1 MLINLYYRWNK
12 LKDHAKNKKDE
23 IDSSH
28 GVQTFHIEC
37 RETISWIEEKTK
49 LLQSTEDLGNDLSGI
64 ITLQRRLSGMERDL
78 AAIYQQV
85 DNLEKEAQKI
95 EKQHPEEAEQIR
107 ERITQISGVF
117 DQLNQMIKARDAK
130 LEEAGDLHR
139 FLRDLDHFQTWLKNT
154 QTAVASEDIPNSLVE
169 AEKLLNQ
176 HQQIKEEIDNYA
188 PEFNNIMDYG
198 EKLTQDQTDH
208 QHMFLRE
215 RLKALRDGWNELHK
229 MWENRQKLLSEN
241 LSLQIFLRDSKQV
254 EVLLNQQEHYL
265 AKDDAPA
272 NLEQAEDAIKR
283 HETFIKTM
291 VANQDRVRNVLDT
304 AQKLQNEN
312 HHDAD
317 KIRRKAN
324 NIGDRFNNNQAKT
337 KQMMD
342 KLQDQYK
349 LQQFLQNVN
358 ELNEWIQE
366 KKITAQDETYRS
378 AKTVHSKWTR
388 HQAFEAE
395 ILSNKDR
402 LHQIQKQAQDLLKD
416 KPEMKALI
424 DSNLNELGDQFDDLE
439 NTTKE
444 KGQKL
449 FDAKRPVLYE
459 QTCED
464 IDSWLNDLENQ
475 VLTAETGQDLTS
487 VNLILQKQQ
496 MIENQLAVKAKQVDE
511 LDSQVKI
518 LEKIEPGKTEELK
531 AKKSYV
537 EEKFNRLQAPLLERK
552 QQLLKK
558 KEAYQFRRDVE
569 DEKMWIQEKMPLARS
584 TEYGNSLFSVQM
596 LMKKNNSLRTEI
608 DNHEPRI
615 FNICENGRKLI
626 GEGHEDSPEFDRLI
640 KELIELWNELKNTMD
655 VRKNKLLESERAQQY
670 YFDAS
675 EAESWM
681 SEQELYMMVE
691 DRGKDEF
698 TTQNLIKKH
707 ESLENAVEDYSDT
720 IRQLTET
727 ANQLIREDHP
737 ER

>member
-1 MLINLYYRWNK
+1 
-12 LKDHAKNKKDE
+12 
-23 IDSSH
+23 
-28 GVQTFHIEC
+28 
-37 RETISWIEEKTK
+37 
-49 LLQSTEDLGNDLSGI
+49 
-64 ITLQRRLSGMERDL
+64 MERDL
-78 AAIYQQV
+78 AAIYSQV
-85 DNLEKEAQKI
+85 DNLEKEASAI
-95 EKQHPEEAEQIR
+95 EDQHPEEAEEIR
-107 ERITQISGVF
+107 ERITQISSVF
-117 DQLNQMIKARDAK
+117 EQLNQLIKQRDAK
-130 LEEAGDLHR
+130 LGEAGDLHR

-154 QTAVASEDIPNSLVE
+154 QTAVASEDTPNSLVD

-176 HQQIKEEIDNYA
+176 HQQIKEEIDNYTS
-188 PEFNNIMDYG
+188 EFNNIMEYG
-198 EKLTQDQTDH
+198 DKLTQDQTDH

-265 AKDDAPA
+265 AKDETPT
-272 NLEQAEDAIKR
+272 NLEQAESLIKR

-291 VANQDRVRNVLDT
+291 VANQDRVKNVLDT
-304 AQKLQNEN
+304 AKRLENED
-312 HHDAD
+312 HFDAD
-317 KIRRKAN
+317 KIKRKAN
-324 NIGDRFNNNQAKT
+324 NIDDRFNTNQEKT
-337 KQMMD
+337 RQMFD

-349 LQQFLQNVN
+349 LQQFLQNCD

-366 KKITAQDETYRS
+366 KYITAQDETYRS

-395 ILSNKDR
+395 IASNKDR
-402 LHQIQKQAQDLLKD
+402 LYQIKKNGQELLAD

-424 DSNLNELGDQFDDLE
+424 DSKLNDLEQQFDDLE

-496 MIENQLAVKAKQVDE
+496 MIENQLAVKAKQVNE
-511 LDSQVKI
+511 LESQVKI
-518 LEKIEPGKTEELK
+518 LEKIEPNKTEELK

-569 DEKMWIQEKMPLARS
+569 DEKMWIQEKMPVARS
-584 TEYGNSLFSVQM
+584 TEYGNSLFGVQM
-596 LMKKNNSLRTEI
+596 LMKKNHSLRTEI

-626 GEGHEDSPEFDRLI
+626 GEGHEDSSEFDRLI
-640 KELIELWNELKNTMD
+640 KELVELWNELKNTMD
-655 VRKNKLLESERAQQY
+655 IRKNKLLESERAQQY

-707 ESLENAVEDYSDT
+707 ESLENAVEDYTET

-737 ER
+737 EKYVFLKPIDSLLNQLFNLSNLGILLLFVSHKWISCMLD

>member
-1 MLINLYYRWNK
+1 MLSFHRWNK
-12 LKDHAKNKKDE
+12 LKDHADHKKEE
-23 IDSSH
+23 INAAH

-37 RETISWIEEKTK
+37 RETISWIEEKTR
-49 LLQSTEDLGNDLSGI
+49 LLQSTEELDNDLSGI

-78 AAIYQQV
+78 AAICSQV
-85 DNLEKEAQKI
+85 DNLENEAQRIQDK
-95 EKQHPEEAEQIR
+95 HPEEAEEIR
-107 ERITQISGVF
+107 ERVTQISTVF
-117 DQLNQMIKARDAK
+117 DQLNELIKVRDAK
-130 LEEAGDLHR
+130 LGEAGDLHR

-154 QTAVASEDIPNSLVE
+154 QTAVASEDTPNSLAD

-176 HQQIKEEIDNYA
+176 HQQIKEEIDNYTT
-188 PEFNNIMDYG
+188 EFNSIMEYG
-198 EKLTQDQTDH
+198 EKLTQDKTDH

-229 MWENRQKLLSEN
+229 MWENRQQLLSEN
-241 LSLQIFLRDSKQV
+241 LDLQVFLRDSKQV
-254 EVLLNQQEHYL
+254 EVLLNQQEIYL
-265 AKDDAPA
+265 AKDDVPS
-272 NLEQAEDAIKR
+272 NLEQAESAIKR
-283 HETFIKTM
+283 HETFMTTM
-291 VANQDRVRNVLDT
+291 DANEDRVRHVLT
-304 AQKLQNEN
+304 F
-312 HHDAD
+312 AD
-317 KIRRKAN
+317 RLKNDGHFDSEKIGRKAD
-324 NIGDRFNNNQAKT
+324 NIQERYNNNNEKARQHW
-337 KQMMD
+337 D

-349 LQQFLQNVN
+349 LQQFLQNCD

-366 KKITAQDETYRS
+366 KYIIAQDETYRS

-395 ILSNKDR
+395 VLSNKDR
-402 LHQIQKQAQDLLKD
+402 LFQIKKKGEELVAD
-416 KPEMKALI
+416 KPEMQPLI
-424 DSNLNELGDQFDDLE
+424 DEKLNELEQQFDELE
-439 NTTKE
+439 KTTNE

-464 IDSWLNDLENQ
+464 IDSWLTELETQ

-496 MIENQLAVKAKQVDE
+496 MIENQLAVKAKQVGE
-511 LDSQVKI
+511 LESQVKI
-518 LEKIEPGKTEELK
+518 LEKIEPDKTEELK
-531 AKKSYV
+531 AKKVYV
-537 EEKFNRLQAPLLERK
+537 EDKFNRLQAPLVERK

-596 LMKKNNSLRTEI
+596 LIKKNQSLKTEI
-608 DNHEPRI
+608 ENHEPRI
-615 FNICENGRKLI
+615 LNICENGQKLI
-626 GEGHEDSPEFDRLI
+626 GEGHEDSSEFERLI
-640 KELIELWNELKNTMD
+640 NELMELWRDLKNTMD
-655 VRKNKLLESERAQQY
+655 VRKSKLLESERAQQY

-707 ESLENAVEDYSDT
+707 ESLENAVEDYAET
-720 IRQLTET
+720 IRQLGET
-727 ANQLIREDHP
+727 AGQLIREEHP